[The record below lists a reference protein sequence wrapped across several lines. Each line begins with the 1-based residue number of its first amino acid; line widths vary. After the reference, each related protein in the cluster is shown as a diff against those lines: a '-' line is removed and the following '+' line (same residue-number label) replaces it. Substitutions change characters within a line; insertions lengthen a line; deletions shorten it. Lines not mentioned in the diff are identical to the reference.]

1 MQANTAHLLRFS
13 QPARMNT
20 FLLDFSLI
28 WASALALQWSSS
40 LDNDLQWRSVD
51 WNKDGK
57 PDSSKDA
64 WIISAR
70 SRAAQVIGGFVSSEL
85 KNGLKSRPSTT
96 TLLRQNKADLSR
108 IKWAHGV
115 NSKIQ
120 LNNSIRGNAMIIE
133 GDVSM
138 GSIDSRD
145 GMDLPIMAHP
155 PLKTSDLSLTEF
167 VDTVLHSKTSKGMKF
182 DFKQL
187 EVVEPSFKII
197 KSRANE
203 MTGSLWLN
211 ADIVQGPVNASTKPV
226 EAAQFLKLVKHYFPY
241 AILSVGWTTKFG
253 PQLTLPLQIINDG
266 SYTMDHMIQMRD
278 VLKAAEIQQPIT
290 FPIRA
295 GLSTSPEAHASILW
309 LLKQFENS
317 SLTIWS
323 ADYDMVDVPG
333 LMKLVNHIGKENIYV
348 DVPSGLNCEIQHF
361 EE

>member
-20 FLLDFSLI
+20 FLLVGRVKKTRFRTSFNRLMFKDFSLI

-120 LNNSIRGNAMIIE
+120 LNNSIRG
-133 GDVSM
+133 V
-138 GSIDSRD
+138 
-145 GMDLPIMAHP
+145 
-155 PLKTSDLSLTEF
+155 
-167 VDTVLHSKTSKGMKF
+167 
-182 DFKQL
+182 
-187 EVVEPSFKII
+187 
-197 KSRANE
+197 
-203 MTGSLWLN
+203 
-211 ADIVQGPVNASTKPV
+211 
-226 EAAQFLKLVKHYFPY
+226 
-241 AILSVGWTTKFG
+241 
-253 PQLTLPLQIINDG
+253 
-266 SYTMDHMIQMRD
+266 
-278 VLKAAEIQQPIT
+278 
-290 FPIRA
+290 
-295 GLSTSPEAHASILW
+295 
-309 LLKQFENS
+309 
-317 SLTIWS
+317 
-323 ADYDMVDVPG
+323 
-333 LMKLVNHIGKENIYV
+333 
-348 DVPSGLNCEIQHF
+348 
-361 EE
+361 